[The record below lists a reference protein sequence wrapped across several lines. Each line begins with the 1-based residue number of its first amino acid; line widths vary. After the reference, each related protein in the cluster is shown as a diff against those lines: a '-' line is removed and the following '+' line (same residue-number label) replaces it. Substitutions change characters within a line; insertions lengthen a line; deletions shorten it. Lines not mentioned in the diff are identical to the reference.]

1 MQPFSLNRASYYVIP
16 YGELQVL
23 KSYGLIDVQQE
34 EPYGDIALKLT
45 STLSKAQL

>member
-1 MQPFSLNRASYYVIP
+1 MQPFSLHRASYYVIL

-23 KSYGLIDVQQE
+23 KSYGLIDLQQE